1 LKVWVWRRRGID
13 ASATLASLGDTLWS
27 WQRMTL
33 SVRGRSMTCF
43 DP

>member
-1 LKVWVWRRRGID
+1 LKVWVWRGREID
-13 ASATLASLGDTLWS
+13 ASATLASLGDTLLS
-27 WQRMTL
+27 RRMTL

>member
-13 ASATLASLGDTLWS
+13 ASATLASLDDTLLS
-27 WQRMTL
+27 RQRMTF
-33 SVRGRSMTCF
+33 SVRGRRMTCF